1 MDLQNII
8 NKKNFIIALLIIVLI
23 QNYIINKRRSFEVE
37 PAVRYSRVNTEH
49 NENIRKDLEQI
60 KNDINELKTKLDS
73 QY

>member
-1 MDLQNII
+1 M
-8 NKKNFIIALLIIVLI
+8 LI

-60 KNDINELKTKLDS
+60 KIDIDELKTKS
-73 QY
+73 GIQY